1 VLSLYYDSVTQGSF
15 MKISRLILSVAFGL
29 IAILQSFSTMADENY
44 RLHYGDAV
52 FISVWGEETLQKEVK
67 VLPDGSITFPLAGR
81 VDVENVTTV
90 EAQKRITEKL
100 KVYLNDPQVTVVVT
114 SVEGNKAYVIGKVLK
129 AGAIPLTGPTTVLQA
144 LSLAGG
150 FDKFAELSKIKV
162 LRNVNNKQTVTSVN
176 YERLIQGQNLESNLL
191 LQPGDTIL
199 VP

>member
-1 VLSLYYDSVTQGSF
+1 
-15 MKISRLILSVAFGL
+15 MKIGRLFLMVIVGLVATFQS
-29 IAILQSFSTMADENY
+29 INAIADENY
-44 RLHYGDAV
+44 RLHYGDSV

-67 VLPDGSITFPLAGR
+67 VLPDGSVTFPLAGR

>member
-1 VLSLYYDSVTQGSF
+1 
-15 MKISRLILSVAFGL
+15 MKIGRLFLMAMVGL
-29 IAILQSFSTMADENY
+29 IAVFQSFSTFADENY
-44 RLHYGDAV
+44 RLHYGDTV

-67 VLPDGSITFPLAGR
+67 VLPDGSVTFPLAGR

-129 AGAIPLTGPTTVLQA
+129 TGAIPLTGPTTVLQA
-144 LSLAGG
+144 LSMAGG
-150 FDKFAELSKIKV
+150 FDKFAELTKIKV
-162 LRNVNNKQTVTSVN
+162 LRNVNNKQTVTPVN
-176 YERLIQGQNLESNLL
+176 YERLMQGQNLESNLL

>member
-1 VLSLYYDSVTQGSF
+1 
-15 MKISRLILSVAFGL
+15 MKIGRLFLMAMVGLVAAF
-29 IAILQSFSTMADENY
+29 QSFNAFADENY
-44 RLHYGDAV
+44 RLHYGDSV

-67 VLPDGSITFPLAGR
+67 VLPDGSVTFPLAGR

-129 AGAIPLTGPTTVLQA
+129 TGAIPLTGPTTVLQA
-144 LSLAGG
+144 LSMAGG
-150 FDKFAELSKIKV
+150 FDKFAELTKIKV
-162 LRNVNNKQTVTSVN
+162 LRNVNNKQTVTPVN
-176 YERLIQGQNLESNLL
+176 YERLMQGQNLESNLL

>member
-1 VLSLYYDSVTQGSF
+1 MIIGRLFLMATVSL
-15 MKISRLILSVAFGL
+15 VAVFQSL
-29 IAILQSFSTMADENY
+29 NAIADENY
-44 RLHYGDAV
+44 RLHYGDSV

-67 VLPDGSITFPLAGR
+67 VLPDGSVTFPLAGR

-129 AGAIPLTGPTTVLQA
+129 TGAIPLTGPTTVLQA
-144 LSLAGG
+144 LSMAGG
-150 FDKFAELSKIKV
+150 FDKFAELTKIKV
-162 LRNVNNKQTVTSVN
+162 LRNVNNKQTVTPVN
-176 YERLIQGQNLESNLL
+176 YERLMQGQNLESNLL

>member
-1 VLSLYYDSVTQGSF
+1 
-15 MKISRLILSVAFGL
+15 MKIGRLFLMAIVGLVAVF
-29 IAILQSFSTMADENY
+29 QSFNAFADENY
-44 RLHYGDAV
+44 RLHYGDSV

-67 VLPDGSITFPLAGR
+67 VLPDGSVTFPLAGR
-81 VDVENVTTV
+81 GRRRERYHGGST
-90 EAQKRITEKL
+90 KRITEKL

>member
-1 VLSLYYDSVTQGSF
+1 
-15 MKISRLILSVAFGL
+15 MKIGRLFLMAIVGLVAVF
-29 IAILQSFSTMADENY
+29 QSFNAFADENY
-44 RLHYGDAV
+44 RLHYGDSV

-67 VLPDGSITFPLAGR
+67 VLPDGSVTFPLAGR

-129 AGAIPLTGPTTVLQA
+129 TGAIPLTGPTTVLQA
-144 LSLAGG
+144 LSMAGG
-150 FDKFAELSKIKV
+150 FDKFAELTKIKV
-162 LRNVNNKQTVTSVN
+162 LRNVNNKQTVTPVN
-176 YERLIQGQNLESNLL
+176 YERLMQGQNLESNLL

>member
-1 VLSLYYDSVTQGSF
+1 
-15 MKISRLILSVAFGL
+15 MKIGRLFLMAMVGLVAVF
-29 IAILQSFSTMADENY
+29 QSFNAFADENY
-44 RLHYGDAV
+44 RLHYGDSV

-67 VLPDGSITFPLAGR
+67 VLPDGSVTFPLAGR

-129 AGAIPLTGPTTVLQA
+129 TGAIPLTGPTTVLQA
-144 LSLAGG
+144 LSMAGG
-150 FDKFAELSKIKV
+150 FDKFAELTKIKV
-162 LRNVNNKQTVTSVN
+162 LRNVNNKQTVTPVN
-176 YERLIQGQNLESNLL
+176 YERLMQGQNLESNLL

>member
-1 VLSLYYDSVTQGSF
+1 
-15 MKISRLILSVAFGL
+15 MKIGRLFLMATVSLVAVFQSL
-29 IAILQSFSTMADENY
+29 NAIADENY
-44 RLHYGDAV
+44 RLHYGDSV

-129 AGAIPLTGPTTVLQA
+129 TGAIPLTGPTTVLQA
-144 LSLAGG
+144 LSMAGG
-150 FDKFAELSKIKV
+150 FDKFAELTKIKV
-162 LRNVNNKQTVTSVN
+162 LRNVNNKQTVTPVN
-176 YERLIQGQNLESNLL
+176 YERLMQGQNLESNLL

>member
-1 VLSLYYDSVTQGSF
+1 MKFNRFFLMVATCLVTF
-15 MKISRLILSVAFGL
+15 LTTFNAVA
-29 IAILQSFSTMADENY
+29 DDNY

-67 VLPDGSITFPLAGR
+67 VLPDGSVTFPLAGR
-81 VDVENVTTV
+81 VDVENATTT
-90 EAQKRITEKL
+90 EAQKRITDKL
-100 KVYLNDPQVTVVVT
+100 KVFLNDPQVTVVVT

-129 AGAIPLTGPTTVLQA
+129 TGAIPLTGPTTVLQA

-150 FDKFAELSKIKV
+150 FDKFAELNKIKV
-162 LRNVNNKQTVTSVN
+162 LRTVNNKQTVTSVN

>member
-1 VLSLYYDSVTQGSF
+1 
-15 MKISRLILSVAFGL
+15 MKIGRLFLMAMVGLVAVF
-29 IAILQSFSTMADENY
+29 QSFNTFADENY

-114 SVEGNKAYVIGKVLK
+114 SVEGI
-129 AGAIPLTGPTTVLQA
+129 I
-144 LSLAGG
+144 
-150 FDKFAELSKIKV
+150 FAELSKIKV

>member
-1 VLSLYYDSVTQGSF
+1 
-15 MKISRLILSVAFGL
+15 MKIGRLFLMAMVGLVAVF
-29 IAILQSFSTMADENY
+29 QSFNTFADENY
-44 RLHYGDAV
+44 RLHYGDSV

-67 VLPDGSITFPLAGR
+67 VLPDGSVTFPLAGR

-129 AGAIPLTGPTTVLQA
+129 TGAIPLTGPTTVLQA
-144 LSLAGG
+144 LSMAGG
-150 FDKFAELSKIKV
+150 FDKFAELTKIKV
-162 LRNVNNKQTVTSVN
+162 LRNVNNKQTVTPVN
-176 YERLIQGQNLESNLL
+176 YERLMQGQNLESNLL

>member
-1 VLSLYYDSVTQGSF
+1 MIRYLGLVAVGV
-15 MKISRLILSVAFGL
+15 VAFV
-29 IAILQSFSTMADENY
+29 QSFNAVAEENY
-44 RLHYGDAV
+44 RLHYGDTV
-52 FISVWGEETLQKEVK
+52 FISVWGEDTLQKEVK
-67 VLPDGSITFPLAGR
+67 VLPDGSVTFPLAGR
-81 VDVENVTTV
+81 VDVDNATTQ

-114 SVEGNKAYVIGKVLK
+114 GVEGNKAFVIGKVLK
-129 AGAIPLTGPTTVLQA
+129 TGAIPLTGPTTVLQA

-162 LRNVNNKQTVTSVN
+162 LRTVNGKQTVSAVN
-176 YERLIQGQNLESNLL
+176 YERLIQGQSLETNLL

>member
-1 VLSLYYDSVTQGSF
+1 
-15 MKISRLILSVAFGL
+15 MKISRLVLSIVFGL
-29 IAILQSFSTMADENY
+29 IALLQSIHSLADENY
-44 RLHYGDAV
+44 RLHYGDTV

-81 VDVENVTTV
+81 VDVENVSTV
-90 EAQKRITEKL
+90 EAQKRITDKL

-114 SVEGNKAYVIGKVLK
+114 SVEGNKAYIIGKVLK

-162 LRNVNNKQTVTSVN
+162 LRNVNNKQTVMTVN
-176 YERLIQGQNLESNLL
+176 YDRLIQGQNLESNLL